1 MMAIMESSRSFIL
14 TLNGGSPSIKFALY
28 EIKRS
33 LKQFFYSEI
42 KSIGTENP
50 KLSSTTPFGNT

>member
-1 MMAIMESSRSFIL
+1 MESSRSFIL